1 MLMAALARARRL
13 IEVLDQAIT
22 SVKVNKDKDKE
33 EDPIEL
39 GKRQRTEW
47 ANIKETEFGILLMV
61 TYAGELRLFN

>member
-39 GKRQRTEW
+39 GKRQRTE
-47 ANIKETEFGILLMV
+47 
-61 TYAGELRLFN
+61 